1 MPLPWFTTKGQII
14 QTILAATIAPI
25 LAVVVN
31 WQQIRN
37 NQAFSAVAVLSYI
50 LAAMVMTVTIVA
62 NRRLYDLRK
71 AHGAEIEALRAAH
84 AAIVAPL
91 EAKLAAH
98 AQAEAILDQ
107 IWALRNEARDIK
119 RRWPECLFV
128 KAPLDRIRWSPFVGQ
143 PGTGMGGIELEKA
156 IHWHDKFIA
165 YAKGTGDRPYPIHV
179 DFDAVM
185 AMLDR
190 DERLELGLEL

>member
-1 MPLPWFTTKGQII
+1 MPWFTSKGQIV

-25 LAVVVN
+25 LAVIVN

-50 LAAMVMTVTIVA
+50 LAAMVVTVTIVA
-62 NRRLYDLRK
+62 NRRLYNLRK
-71 AHGAEIEALRAAH
+71 AHAAEIEAMEAAH
-84 AAIVAPL
+84 AASVAPL
-91 EAKLAAH
+91 EAKLAGYAR
-98 AQAEAILDQ
+98 AETVLDQ

-128 KAPLDRIRWSPFVGQ
+128 KAPLDRIRWSPFIGQ
-143 PGTGMGGIELEKA
+143 PETGMGGIELEKA
-156 IHWHDKFIA
+156 IRWHDKFVA
-165 YAKGTGDRPYPIHV
+165 YAKGRGDRPYPVHV

-185 AMLDR
+185 AVLDR
-190 DERLELGLEL
+190 DERLELGLPV